1 MSSGAAP
8 EISTLLILSAMLQS
22 GAVRL
27 KVETGSKVCQ
37 IKESDDSTFKYGIN
51 FDLNV
56 GECSDTLNCN
66 FFHFKSDLVKA
77 FIEPPQRIPPTG
89 RLARCPCQ
97 LKPIGEEEARSMQ
110 DVKDTDEDILV
121 DFVASDREPC
131 TEEWC
136 WTKYNQFVYLDQGSK
151 GGNFSFDANHWD
163 IKCVE
168 GKASLAGL
176 KSFTVKQVYQKAGAD
191 QQAKMQETSKG
202 IFLPPSADG
211 KVAAI
216 MEPKNLSTGQGTAKA
231 GTTLD
236 ESIIENYFGS
246 DALKT
251 TASKNLSTGQGTAK
265 AGTTLDESIIENYF
279 SSNGVKTTASKVSA
293 GTSGAESN
301 GSIGS
306 DSSMSGAPNSNH
318 QFTKDALNSVQQVIE
333 NYQLVEAKLALMV
346 NNAEAYKKACASMK
360 DGQQAETLYDEAEIG
375 FSVIQNL
382 NVLIKILGGNLD
394 PMTAFYAASQTTAV
408 DEASLQQLLEELMA
422 AMDLQSDIIA
432 RMSNLT
438 TEVLQSL
445 EDFKAHDGQN
455 AHTLAEDI
463 VKQLEILLA
472 FLKEHRLRLKTALI
486 AVEFVD

>member
-8 EISTLLILSAMLQS
+8 AISTLLILSAMLQS

-216 MEPKNLSTGQGTAKA
+216 MEP
-231 GTTLD
+231 
-236 ESIIENYFGS
+236 
-246 DALKT
+246 
-251 TASKNLSTGQGTAK
+251 KNLSTGQGTAK

>member
-236 ESIIENYFGS
+236 ESIIENYF
-246 DALKT
+246 
-251 TASKNLSTGQGTAK
+251 
-265 AGTTLDESIIENYF
+265 